1 MADELDLDGEDA
13 RIVHIALDERNVIR
27 RSPEVEQERAIA
39 VYDLLEDNRFR
50 PSNAGSGPY
59 HLHLRVEES
68 RLIFDVRGTENDPR
82 CAIPM
87 SLSPFRGIVNDYFQ
101 ICESYYNAIKTLS
114 PSQIETIDM
123 ARRGLH
129 NEGSNELQER
139 LAAKIAMDFDTARRL
154 FTLLCILHIRG

>member
-1 MADELDLDGEDA
+1 MC
-13 RIVHIALDERNVIR
+13 
-27 RSPEVEQERAIA
+27 
-39 VYDLLEDNRFR
+39 
-50 PSNAGSGPY
+50 
-59 HLHLRVEES
+59 
-68 RLIFDVRGTENDPR
+68 GTENDPR

-87 SLSPFRGIVNDYFQ
+87 SLSPFRGIVKDYFQ